1 MPQRILII
9 EDEPEIAGYLR
20 RGLTMESYQVEV
32 AGDGS
37 DGVAAARERPPDI
50 VILDVMLPGLD
61 GLQVAARLRA
71 ALDVPIIMLTAKD
84 DVANRVAGLEA
95 GADDYLVKPFAFE
108 ELLARVRALLRRQ
121 QRAAA
126 PDLLRIGPLSMNVK
140 AHEVRLGGRV
150 LALTAKE
157 FELLELFIQHP
168 NQVLTRDQ
176 IYDRVWGYDFGGDS
190 NIIEVYVRYL
200 RQKLEAAGE
209 PRLLHTVRNVGYI
222 LRDTHDAPSVP
233 LQ

>member
-1 MPQRILII
+1 MTQRILII
-9 EDEPEIAGYLR
+9 EDEAEIAGYLR
-20 RGLTMESYQVEV
+20 RGLTMEGYQVEV
-32 AGDGS
+32 AADGIT
-37 DGVAAARERPPDI
+37 GVAVARERPPDL
-50 VILDVMLPGLD
+50 VILDIMLPGLD
-61 GLQVAARLRA
+61 GLQVAERLRP

-84 DVANRVAGLEA
+84 AVADRVAGLES

-108 ELLARVRALLRRQ
+108 ELLARIRALLRRQ
-121 QRAAA
+121 KRATE
-126 PDLLRIGPLSMNVK
+126 PDLLRVGPLSMNLK
-140 AHEVRLGGRV
+140 AHEVHRGERV

-157 FELLELFIQHP
+157 FELLEMFMQHP

-176 IYDRVWGYDFGGDS
+176 IYDHVWNYDFGGDS

-222 LRDTHDAPSVP
+222 LRENDDTPSGARS
-233 LQ
+233 